1 MIMAKTGFK
10 TRTFYQP
17 AAGASPKRS
26 HRGGQRHLVK
36 GSNRNAFWSAKRV
49 PVRAHSSKPGG
60 QLGSMVPPPGA
71 GDDDRARTAA
81 LLASVRA
88 SIRAERTREVSSP
101 EPPSGADR
109 ARSPEPPSRL
119 DYGPEAPGGLAAL
132 LRPPGTPRRRR
143 ARFQREWEARGG
155 PERASS
161 TRATRAAAEHHQGW
175 GASSF
180 ADVLADRGYRA
191 PRPGRA
197 TSPIASPRRR
207 RPRGGDAFEGAS
219 LEATLASGR
228 ARRPRPAPSPV
239 RHSRELSKDGPGLAR
254 RPAYDWGGGLADVLQ
269 PVGLAPQRLAE
280 PGPRRRAPAS
290 PVEASGD
297 AWGGGLADVLPAR
310 GRATTR
316 RRPPRRQRSPSP
328 SPPPCAEPPAIQLA
342 QARPVIHRVP
352 ARSRSPPPPVQEPAS
367 PTHNADAMLAAQL
380 AMQEATRAT
389 EPPRRATERA
399 RAESASAFAG
409 GLEHA
414 LPPQRER
421 RRAAPDAAYAPVR
434 RRPRNVVAAASLGDA
449 FPARAA
455 PRAQPRY
462 PPPPRPSERA
472 RPAVV
477 VGGPGDFF
485 RAAMALPD
493 SALTY
498 DALLALDRP
507 PEPTQSQRR
516 AKEAAVARAVE
527 TTVHR
532 KGAEPCEC
540 CICLDEFHDRERL
553 AKLRC
558 GHVFHGA
565 CIKKWLVQDLR
576 CPTCRS
582 DVLGDASGD

>member
-1 MIMAKTGFK
+1 
-10 TRTFYQP
+10 
-17 AAGASPKRS
+17 
-26 HRGGQRHLVK
+26 
-36 GSNRNAFWSAKRV
+36 
-49 PVRAHSSKPGG
+49 
-60 QLGSMVPPPGA
+60 MVPPP
-71 GDDDRARTAA
+71 DDDRARTAA

-88 SIRAERTREVSSP
+88 SIRAERTREAPSP

-109 ARSPEPPSRL
+109 AHSPEPPSRL
-119 DYGPEAPGGLAAL
+119 DHGPEAPSGLAAL

-155 PERASS
+155 SERASS
-161 TRATRAAAEHHQGW
+161 TRAMRAAAEHHQVW

-180 ADVLADRGYRA
+180 ANVLADRGYRA
-191 PRPGRA
+191 PRPARA

-207 RPRGGDAFEGAS
+207 RPRGGDAFEGVS

-239 RHSRELSKDGPGLAR
+239 RHSRELSEDGPGLTR

-269 PVGLAPQRLAE
+269 PVGPAPPRLAE

-290 PVEASGD
+290 PVDASGD

-316 RRPPRRQRSPSP
+316 RPPPRRQRSPSP
-328 SPPPCAEPPAIQLA
+328 PPPPCAEPPVTHLA
-342 QARPVIHRVP
+342 QARPVIQRAP
-352 ARSRSPPPPVQEPAS
+352 ARSWSPPPPVQEPAS

-380 AMQEATRAT
+380 AMQEAARATEPPRRAT

-421 RRAAPDAAYAPVR
+421 RSAAPDAAYAPVR

-485 RAAMALPD
+485 RAATALPD

-516 AKEAAVARAVE
+516 AKGAAVARAVE

-582 DVLGDASGD
+582 DVLGDAPGG